1 MNMFKKLAVIVV
13 CLMQFASVTVLYAGP
28 PQFTPLEKPALEVP
42 KKPEVAI
49 PKVPAVK
56 PPGLLKDFLEIIKKH
71 AVKKPTKQNLKDSI
85 ATLNGY
91 ITILDSL
98 LKRLTPLPPQKL
110 IEFSLHAIEQS
121 KYLSLFDSK
130 NYYRTERQWADYLGR
145 ADPANDLPLIKRE
158 HGGKTLYGFH
168 PFWMGLSYYQY
179 NFELY
184 DRVAYFGYSV
194 DPATGLS
201 VTRFPAHSFAT
212 SQIVRKANE
221 RSGGRCKI
229 DLCVASY
236 GIANNATLFSSS
248 GWEARAEALT
258 NEVTA
263 LVKTANA
270 AGICLDFQQ
279 VPITDSSKFI
289 QLVKLFYDKLKAISP
304 NKYQISMVLPSYSE
318 YFPYTMSDKNFI
330 DLYSL
335 VDRFIVMG
343 YSSYSGLYNPAK
355 DTLAA
360 SITRDVLWNV
370 LLVDDGINHYS
381 LLAKNSSDSI
391 ISSERVIADKL
402 LLSLPACE
410 IKVLGVDSVQIVRYS
425 DLKLLKLDGGYLK
438 SFNEK
443 LTYASL
449 KNLKGLALWS
459 MGYDNSVGV
468 KDIHGLLA
476 AYISGGL
483 KKDENLLKAMEKL
496 IAENKSLTMAIAEFF
511 PISDTLSEASI
522 PLPEV
527 LRVDLPSSEGLNY
540 KTAFDKEA
548 IIIQHIV
555 VLCLLVFLFFA
566 CIGVIIALFS
576 ESLRESIITRENAI
590 FLFILFSLVGLVV
603 LLKNINIINNTVFL
617 FALGI
622 LFGSVI
628 PFLIKKRQRKNQQ
641 EDRP

>member
-1 MNMFKKLAVIVV
+1 MSKKLVVIVV
-13 CLMQFASVTVLYAGP
+13 CLMQLASVPVLYASP
-28 PQFTPLEKPALEVP
+28 PQLNPILEP
-42 KKPEVAI
+42 KIEAPKMPDVAI
-49 PKVPAVK
+49 PKVSADK
-56 PPGLLKDFLEIIKKH
+56 PPGFLKDFLEIIKKH
-71 AVKKPTKQNLKDSI
+71 AVKKPTKENLNDSI

-91 ITILDSL
+91 ISILDSL
-98 LKRLTPLPPQKL
+98 LKRLTPLPPKKL

-130 NYYRTERQWADYLGR
+130 NYYRTERQWADYVGR
-145 ADPANDLPLIKRE
+145 THPGEELPALKRE
-158 HGGKTLYGFH
+158 PGGKTLYGFH
-168 PFWMGLSYYQY
+168 PFWMGLNYYHY

-184 DRVAYFGYSV
+184 DRVAYYGYSV

-221 RSGGRCKI
+221 RSAGRCKI

-236 GIANNATLFSSS
+236 GLENNSTLFSSS
-248 GWEARAEALT
+248 GWEARLEALT

-263 LVKTANA
+263 LVKTADA
-270 AGICLDFQQ
+270 GGICLDFQQ
-279 VPITDSSKFI
+279 VPLADSSKFI
-289 QLVKLFYDKLKAISP
+289 QLVTLFCNKLKAISP
-304 NKYQISMVLPSYSE
+304 GNYQISMVLPSYSE
-318 YFPYTMSDKNFI
+318 YFPYTMSGKNLA
-330 DLYSL
+330 DLYPL

-355 DTLAA
+355 DTLASA
-360 SITRDVLWNV
+360 ITRDVLWNV

-381 LLAKNSSDSI
+381 LLAKSSNDSTM
-391 ISSERVIADKL
+391 STERVISEKL

-425 DLKLLKLDGGYLK
+425 DLKLLKLDEGYLK

-449 KNLKGLALWS
+449 KNLKGVALWS
-459 MGYDNSVGV
+459 MGYDNSIGV
-468 KDIHGLLA
+468 KDLHGLLA
-476 AYISGGL
+476 AYVTGGL
-483 KKDENLLKAMEKL
+483 KKDEDLLKAMEKL
-496 IAENKSLTMAIAEFF
+496 ISENKSLTMDIEAFF
-511 PISDTLSEASI
+511 PVTDTSPEASI

-540 KTAFDKEA
+540 KTAFDKEV

-555 VLCLLVFLFFA
+555 AVCLIVFLFFA

-576 ESLRESIITRENAI
+576 ESVRESLLTRENAI
-590 FLFILFSLVGLVV
+590 FLFIIFSLVGLVT
-603 LLKNINIINNTVFL
+603 LLKNLNVINNTVFL

-622 LFGSVI
+622 VLGTVI
-628 PFLIKKRQRKNQQ
+628 PFVIKKKQRKIQQ